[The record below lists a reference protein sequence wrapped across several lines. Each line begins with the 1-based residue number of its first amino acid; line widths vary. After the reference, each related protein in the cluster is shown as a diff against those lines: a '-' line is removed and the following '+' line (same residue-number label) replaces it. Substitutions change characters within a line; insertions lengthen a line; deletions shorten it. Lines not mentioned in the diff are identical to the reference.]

1 MSKCIFCGIIA
12 GELPA
17 STVHSD
23 DRCVAFMDLFP
34 LRPGHVLVVPRRH
47 HAGFG
52 ELETDQRA
60 AMMAAGARIAAALP
74 AAGFPGD
81 GVNYVINDGRA
92 AQQTVDHVHLHV
104 LPRNHGDL
112 WRLVATMARRLT
124 PLPGTGASRH
134 RLDAQAAQI
143 RAHLGS

>member
-1 MSKCIFCGIIA
+1 MDQCVFCAIIA
-12 GELPA
+12 GRLPA

-34 LRPGHVLVVPRRH
+34 LRAGHVLIAPRHH

-52 ELETDQRA
+52 ELDADQREA
-60 AMMAAGARIAAALP
+60 IMATGARIAAALP

-104 LPRNHGDL
+104 LPRSRGDL
-112 WRLVATMARRLT
+112 WRLMATMARRLT
-124 PLPGTGASRH
+124 PFPGAAAPRA
-134 RLDAQAAQI
+134 RLDAHAWHI
-143 RAHLGS
+143 RAQLGS